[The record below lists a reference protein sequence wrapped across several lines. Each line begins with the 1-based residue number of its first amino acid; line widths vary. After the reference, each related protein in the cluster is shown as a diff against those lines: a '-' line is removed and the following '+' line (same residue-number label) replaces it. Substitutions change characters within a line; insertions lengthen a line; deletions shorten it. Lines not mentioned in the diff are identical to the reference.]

1 MATLVLQAAGAAVG
15 ALFGPIGAI
24 AGRAL
29 GALAGYAVDSA
40 LFGDHSTREG
50 TRASATSSR
59 RPRRRAR
66 RSRASMAACAFPA
79 R

>member
-15 ALFGPIGAI
+15 ALFGPVGAI

-40 LFGDHSTREG
+40 LFGQSTTREVCG
-50 TRASATSSR
+50 SPTSSR
-59 RPRRRAR
+59 RPRARAP